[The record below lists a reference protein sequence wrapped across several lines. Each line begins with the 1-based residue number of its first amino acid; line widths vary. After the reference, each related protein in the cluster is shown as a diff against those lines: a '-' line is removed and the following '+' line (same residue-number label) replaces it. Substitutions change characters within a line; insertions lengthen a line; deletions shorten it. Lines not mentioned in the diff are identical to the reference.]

1 MKKVSK
7 ERWDTRHAW
16 KLRIGM
22 APEVAVD
29 EEAWHGLGRTH
40 SKHPRDEGWQPRGCT
55 TGKEQT
61 VRTAVLVRRKRADK
75 KQKTPRS
82 HLGT

>member
-1 MKKVSK
+1 MGHKS
-7 ERWDTRHAW
+7 HAW

-22 APEVAVD
+22 APEVKD

-40 SKHPRDEGWQPRGCT
+40 TANTHVTRAGSQEAAPPASKGADRQNGGP
-55 TGKEQT
+55 
-61 VRTAVLVRRKRADK
+61 VRRKRATDK